1 MPKKE
6 EAVAPWARQ
15 HTGHQEMAK
24 PEFSR
29 WKGGDTAFGPAGRIG
44 MTLGLA
50 TLVVIGYPL
59 AQGGIFM
66 LFGMPIPTVAA
77 IVGYTLVAT
86 PLCGWA
92 LSRIWRRARIA

>member
-1 MPKKE
+1 ME
-6 EAVAPWARQ
+6 GGAATLLDAALAVA
-15 HTGHQEMAK
+15 
-24 PEFSR
+24 
-29 WKGGDTAFGPAGRIG
+29 
-44 MTLGLA
+44 
-50 TLVVIGYPL
+50 GYPI

-77 IVGYTLVAT
+77 IVGYCLVAT